1 VNEYGPVNVMYFA
14 IFIGMISGAYLL
26 AKAPATQDSGAE
38 KLAEEIMKE
47 VEKRQE
53 SKKTK

>member
-1 VNEYGPVNVMYFA
+1 MYFA

-26 AKAPATQDSGAE
+26 AKTPATQGSGAE
-38 KLAEEIMKE
+38 KLAEEILKE

>member
-26 AKAPATQDSGAE
+26 AKTQGSGAE
-38 KLAEEIMKE
+38 KLAEEILKE

>member
-1 VNEYGPVNVMYFA
+1 
-14 IFIGMISGAYLL
+14 MIVFNLCAR
-26 AKAPATQDSGAE
+26 AE
-38 KLAEEIMKE
+38 KLAEEILKE